1 MKAFGVEYCH
11 KRSRKTKMKN
21 LGRQMQKNKK
31 TTQNP
36 NECKLD
42 YLTSYKTLKNIL
54 RTYFHNWNSKNTKT
68 IKTPELAS

>member
-1 MKAFGVEYCH
+1 
-11 KRSRKTKMKN
+11 
-21 LGRQMQKNKK
+21 MQKNRK